1 MEGIFEISRSV
12 FVIGFTVSSMMQ
24 QNIEAVA
31 RNCSV
36 KKVFLIKKE
45 TLAHV
50 FSCEIYENLRTG
62 TKVKKF
68 SKIWTVPQFNCAV
81 FRHFISFVLT
91 SAGYDAI
98 LETVIA
104 RAKSK

>member
-1 MEGIFEISRSV
+1 MPCLFSMEGIFEISRSV

-50 FSCEIYENLRTG
+50 FSCEIYENF
-62 TKVKKF
+62 K
-68 SKIWTVPQFNCAV
+68 N
-81 FRHFISFVLT
+81 RH
-91 SAGYDAI
+91 
-98 LETVIA
+98 
-104 RAKSK
+104 KSKKVLQNLNSSSI